1 MTTIQIYYKGEWTV
15 AVTFP
20 MDVPE
25 YAMIDMALAIDSDP
39 LIPHDNVAVVD
50 QTNGEVLWDAC
61 SAAEYDEPADI
72 DSDVG
77 FDPYMGCYSDDC

>member
-1 MTTIQIYYKGEWTV
+1 VYYKGKWETLV
-15 AVTFP
+15 LVKGG
-20 MDVPE
+20 VPD
-25 YAMIDMALAIDSDP
+25 YAILDMAMAIDVDP
-39 LIPHDNVAVVD
+39 TIPHDNVAVVD

>member
-1 MTTIQIYYKGEWTV
+1 VYYKGKWKTLV
-15 AVTFP
+15 LIKGG
-20 MDVPE
+20 VPDD
-25 YAMIDMALAIDSDP
+25 AIIDMAMAIYADP
-39 LIPHDNVAVVD
+39 SIPYDNVAVVD
-50 QTNGEVLWDAC
+50 QTDGEVLWDIC

>member
-1 MTTIQIYYKGEWTV
+1 MTTIQVYYKDKWETFAIIDGGV
-15 AVTFP
+15 PDYAV
-20 MDVPE
+20 
-25 YAMIDMALAIDSDP
+25 IDMAMAIDADP
-39 LIPHDNVAVVD
+39 SIPHDNVAVVD
-50 QTNGEVLWDAC
+50 QANDEVLWDAC